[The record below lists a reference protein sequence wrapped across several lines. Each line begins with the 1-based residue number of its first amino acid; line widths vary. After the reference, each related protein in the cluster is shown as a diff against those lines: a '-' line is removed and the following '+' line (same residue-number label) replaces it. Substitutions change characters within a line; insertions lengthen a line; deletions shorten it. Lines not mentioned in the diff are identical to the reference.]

1 MKKSGK
7 RQEEQG
13 SGWMDWMSSLLKG
26 SVLALTTVLILLLA
40 CSAAVS
46 GGWLNQTSME
56 RAVIAVCVAGSLLGA
71 IVSMRRRREL
81 ALPLGIGTGAAL
93 FFMLLGLG
101 ALLFEDA
108 PALDRIPTI
117 LCACLCGGT
126 MAGILGRKTKKKRR
140 R

>member
-1 MKKSGK
+1 MKKRGK

-13 SGWMDWMSSLLKG
+13 SGWMEWMSSLLKG
-26 SVLALTTVLILLLA
+26 SVLALTVALFLLFG

-46 GGWLNQTSME
+46 GGWLTQASME
-56 RAVIAVCVAGSLLGA
+56 RAVLAVCVAGSLLGGV
-71 IVSMRRRREL
+71 VSMRRRREL
-81 ALPLGIGTGAAL
+81 ALPLGIGTGAAMFL
-93 FFMLLGLG
+93 MLLGFG

-108 PALDRIPTI
+108 PDLNRVPTI
-117 LCACLCGGT
+117 LCACLCGGA